1 MAYSGTGTINDP
13 YLVSTFADFI
23 DCIAVTDAYVKVT
36 SDIHAS
42 DDDSY
47 EGNVTLNLVFK
58 CAKVYADTQKVIDG
72 YTINSNMDAFNIKN
86 TCTIEK
92 ISFTNFTFNLTAT
105 VPSNS
110 RRRALI
116 FSDNA
121 TNAIY
126 PTLRNVSISCRVSYL
141 STSIFN
147 IIQPSYIYLENTAFD
162 VDMIDRNALD
172 KITYQG
178 GSYSSGYVQLNNCNV
193 VIRHAKFNNA
203 SGNSAPLAYILRCN
217 NTAVILYEC
226 TFNSTNAATNTMR
239 LMEQCYNSYIAV
251 INPSVTNDDHNVHL
265 RDDYNT
271 NCLFMW
277 DATGE
282 NYYHFYNLSTTFKVV
297 TPEQLKNK
305 EYLISIGF
313 LP

>member
-23 DCIAVTDAYVKVT
+23 DCIAITDAYVKVT

-47 EGNVTLNLVFK
+47 EGNITLNMVFN
-58 CAKVYADTQKVIDG
+58 CAKVYADTRKVIDG

-86 TCTIEK
+86 TCVIEK
-92 ISFTNFTFNLTAT
+92 ISFTNFTFNLTA
-105 VPSNS
+105 PISN

-116 FSDNA
+116 FSDSV
-121 TNAIY
+121 TNTIY
-126 PTLRNVSISCRVSYL
+126 PTLINVSISCRVSYL
-141 STSIFN
+141 STSDFN
-147 IIQPSYIYLENTAFD
+147 VIQPSYIYLENTALD
-162 VDMIDRNALD
+162 IDMIDRNALD

-178 GSYSSGYVQLNNCNV
+178 GSYSSGYLQLNNCNI
-193 VIRHAKFNNA
+193 VIRHAKFDRI
-203 SGNSAPLAYILRCN
+203 GNTTANSAYILRCN
-217 NTAVILYEC
+217 NTAIILYEC
-226 TFNSTNAATNTMR
+226 SFDSSNTASNVIR
-239 LMEQCYNSYIAV
+239 LMEYCYNSYVAIITPTV
-251 INPSVTNDDHNVHL
+251 INDDHNVHL
-265 RDDYNT
+265 KDEANT

-282 NYYHFYNLSTTFKVV
+282 NYYHFYNLTTTFKVV